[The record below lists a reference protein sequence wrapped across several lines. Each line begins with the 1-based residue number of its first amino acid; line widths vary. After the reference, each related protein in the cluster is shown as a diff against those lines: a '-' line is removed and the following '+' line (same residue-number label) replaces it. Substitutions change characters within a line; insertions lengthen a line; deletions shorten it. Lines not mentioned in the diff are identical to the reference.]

1 MEYNS
6 QFSEAF
12 NNSKDI
18 GRNPFLFLNYHPKE
32 YNKKVQAVLDKDI
45 NGDSV
50 DTNTLGLVF
59 MSNENV
65 ELIQKKLILTILK
78 ESNGLILINRQK
90 DADLLFIMKYVY
102 NNYSRHLPFKIKEQI
117 RELNNKVVELIK
129 PDLMSN
135 IQQHIDYIKEI
146 NKPREINT
154 LPVNTNIAGSN
165 GLSSS
170 SNYFR

>member
-102 NNYSRHLPFKIKEQI
+102 NNYGRHLPFKIKEQI

-146 NKPREINT
+146 NKPDRKS
-154 LPVNTNIAGSN
+154 VV
-165 GLSSS
+165 
-170 SNYFR
+170 